1 MASQQG
7 FFFQAIEQK
16 VNRFFSLLGTHAPNS
31 DRESPGHVAAQKTKN
46 FSRASLRSAQAV
58 KGHGSRDKG

>member
-7 FFFQAIEQK
+7 FFQAIEHE

-31 DRESPGHVAAQKTKN
+31 DRESPGLVAAQKTKN

-58 KGHGSRDKG
+58 NGERSWVKG